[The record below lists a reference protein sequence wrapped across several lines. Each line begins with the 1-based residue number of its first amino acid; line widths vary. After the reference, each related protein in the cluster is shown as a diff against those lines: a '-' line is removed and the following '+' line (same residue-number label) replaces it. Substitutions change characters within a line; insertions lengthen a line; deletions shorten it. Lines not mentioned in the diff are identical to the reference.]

1 MDTLSTL
8 WAELHREELLR
19 EAAARRR
26 ARPATFSDNATTTA
40 TGAGLID
47 RLRSV
52 LGPVSRPAQPDCPG
66 CA

>member
-19 EAAARRR
+19 DAAARRR
-26 ARPATFSDNATTTA
+26 ARPASYPDATTHA
-40 TGAGLID
+40 TGLRMID
-47 RLRSV
+47 RLRAV
-52 LGPVSRPAQPDCPG
+52 LGPAGRPAQPDCPE

>member
-1 MDTLSTL
+1 MDTLGTL

-26 ARPATFSDNATTTA
+26 ARPASYPDATTNV
-40 TGAGLID
+40 TGSGLID

-52 LGPVSRPAQPDCPG
+52 LGPVGRPVQPDCTE

>member
-19 EAAARRR
+19 EAVARRR

-52 LGPVSRPAQPDCPG
+52 LGPVSRPAQPDCPE

>member
-26 ARPATFSDNATTTA
+26 ARPASDPDTTNTVS
-40 TGAGLID
+40 GSGLID

-52 LGPVSRPAQPDCPG
+52 LGPVGRPAQPDCPE

>member
-1 MDTLSTL
+1 MDTLGTL

-26 ARPATFSDNATTTA
+26 ARPSYPDATPNV
-40 TGAGLID
+40 TGSGLID

-52 LGPVSRPAQPDCPG
+52 LGPVGRPVQPDCME

>member
-19 EAAARRR
+19 EAATRRR
-26 ARPATFSDNATTTA
+26 ARPTSYPDATTHA
-40 TGAGLID
+40 TGSGLID

-52 LGPVSRPAQPDCPG
+52 LGPVGRPAQADCPE